1 MFWRKKNQEDQ
12 IPWYRRRDYKGDLTE
27 DEKRELDHFRW
38 LAQQP
43 GGKHPADHD
52 LPEEVIDYI
61 SKLKV
66 ELHDARETLLM
77 GRVLIPGGFGVFILW
92 LGFFGEKPVSLTG
105 FLFGVS
111 LIVGS
116 SLYYF
121 REHKKLK
128 DQLKDYDGIRKEWEL
143 NYIDD

>member
-12 IPWYRRRDYKGDLTE
+12 VFWYRRRDYKGNLTE

-61 SKLKV
+61 SKLKI
-66 ELHDARETLLM
+66 ELHDARGTLLM
-77 GRVLIPGGFGVFILW
+77 GRTLFLTVTGVFLLW
-92 LGFFGEKPVSLTG
+92 CVFFGWRPLSLVR
-105 FLFGVS
+105 FNVDVLARCLQHRVCLVPLCS
-111 LIVGS
+111 
-116 SLYYF
+116 
-121 REHKKLK
+121 
-128 DQLKDYDGIRKEWEL
+128 
-143 NYIDD
+143 